1 MPVCCI
7 GVHLSGLKGFIVLR
21 CHIATESKEDRR
33 LFKVHESRGSM
44 KKEKNLFSVC
54 HIVLHILPHW
64 ISLNRSMLII

>member
-44 KKEKNLFSVC
+44 KKEKK
-54 HIVLHILPHW
+54 IILCM
-64 ISLNRSMLII
+64 SYCSAYSSTLDIIE